1 MFNSLANRKR
11 APGGGRKPA
20 LRSIEEK
27 RFSDVKEVIVDGTER
42 PVQRPQNRER
52 QNEVSH

>member
-1 MFNSLANRKR
+1 
-11 APGGGRKPA
+11 
-20 LRSIEEK
+20 
-27 RFSDVKEVIVDGTER
+27 VIVDGKER

>member
-1 MFNSLANRKR
+1 VFNSLANRKR

-27 RFSDVKEVIVDGTER
+27 RFSDVKEVIVDGKER